1 MQSTGERSTPSHRRP
16 AEQAQEAAAD
26 GGGPHGLAWTG
37 GAGALRTGWK
47 RIGVGVYAS
56 VDVRGGAR
64 WQVEGR
70 LAL

>member
-1 MQSTGERSTPSHRRP
+1 MDSAKKQD
-16 AEQAQEAAAD
+16 D

-47 RIGVGVYAS
+47 LIGMGILMCGDA
-56 VDVRGGAR
+56 RGGASL
-64 WQVEGR
+64 QAEGR